1 MAIAYHEDSPSVPFM
16 GMEGME
22 GAVVHARSSSDL
34 HCTTSSATSEM
45 SFFLPKTLMLVT
57 AAAFR
62 INSKC
67 AALEGEVGYC
77 GLKYNLSPRVPL
89 HVLLCVRP
97 FTSRSIFSVS
107 ISFSPNSL
115 TLTLRPTDNV
125 HGQTTP
131 CGETVSSTLVT
142 KLISFSSTI
151 KQLFSRVGVHD
162 PLPVTNLLI
171 SSLTMLGPHCC
182 TAKKAGTSSSS
193 GETSRLDVSS
203 SPDLRL
209 SKK

>member
-1 MAIAYHEDSPSVPFM
+1 MAIAYHEASPSVPFM
-16 GMEGME
+16 GME
-22 GAVVHARSSSDL
+22 GAVVHARSSSAL
-34 HCTTSSATSEM
+34 HCTTSLATSEM
-45 SFFLPKTLMLVT
+45 SFFIPNTLMLVT

-62 INSKC
+62 INSKF
-67 AALEGEVGYC
+67 ALAVPLGYC
-77 GLKYNLSPRVPL
+77 GLKYNFLPRTWRVQ
-89 HVLLCVRP
+89 LCVRP
-97 FTSRSIFSVS
+97 FTSRVS
-107 ISFSPNSL
+107 ISISTEDL
-115 TLTLRPTDNV
+115 HCNV

-131 CGETVSSTLVT
+131 CGEKVSSTLVT
-142 KLISFSSTI
+142 KFISFSSTI

-182 TAKKAGTSSSS
+182 TAKKGGTSSSS